1 MEWNAWTGMR
11 AECEGLFERRHERR
25 HGVARLLSTAAVPPA
40 AQSVNPL
47 LSPRVTPVSLPRSGI
62 AYRLVPDTLFH
73 SNEKALGSLLP
84 ESVLV
89 FSHCEVH
96 CCLLGRHT
104 QPQWFT
110 LCPVDVVYS
119 EVRTQVIGYGL
130 VV

>member
-89 FSHCEVH
+89 FSHCE
-96 CCLLGRHT
+96 LSSRAP
-104 QPQWFT
+104 QPQWST

-119 EVRTQVIGYGL
+119 EVRSHVIGYGL